1 MGFTFFHTFFF
12 PIAPIIRVPD
22 KHEVFESKRVGS
34 VAALLGDLLL
44 GAATFRTHFQQSRFD
59 MDSVLEGTFS

>member
-1 MGFTFFHTFFF
+1 MGSTFFHTFFSHCSKFGF
-12 PIAPIIRVPD
+12 PI
-22 KHEVFESKRVGS
+22 HEVFESKRVGS

-59 MDSVLEGTFS
+59 MESVVEGTPS